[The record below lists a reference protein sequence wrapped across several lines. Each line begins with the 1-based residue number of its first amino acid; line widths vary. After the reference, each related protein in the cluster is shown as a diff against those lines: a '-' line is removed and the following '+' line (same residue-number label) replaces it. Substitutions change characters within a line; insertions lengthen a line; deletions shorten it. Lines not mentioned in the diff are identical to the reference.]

1 MFHLRDSLANG
12 MVKSN
17 PFYHISLITVQK
29 FKMLFS
35 VWYQLLGFL
44 PGPKDLQK
52 AKNSYEYLSFAL
64 VLEDVHL
71 QFAKT
76 KQIASF

>member
-1 MFHLRDSLANG
+1 MFHLKDSLANG

-64 VLEDVHL
+64 VLEDVQTIYGL
-71 QFAKT
+71 QRQK
-76 KQIASF
+76 K

>member
-1 MFHLRDSLANG
+1 MFHLKDSLANG

-17 PFYHISLITVQK
+17 PFYHVSLITVQK

-64 VLEDVHL
+64 VLEDVQTIYGL
-71 QFAKT
+71 QRQK
-76 KQIASF
+76 K